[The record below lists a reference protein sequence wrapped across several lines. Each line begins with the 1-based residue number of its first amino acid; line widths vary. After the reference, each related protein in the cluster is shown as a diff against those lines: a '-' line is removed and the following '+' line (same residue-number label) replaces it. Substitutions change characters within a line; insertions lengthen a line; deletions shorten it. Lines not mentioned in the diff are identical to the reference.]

1 MKVVLICMNGITTS
15 LLANRL
21 QQYSKDNGNDD
32 EFLACRVGTENEEFT
47 KADVIVLAPQAASFY
62 NKVLQES
69 KNNSSAVIVLD
80 EKMFV
85 VGETK
90 DIYNYIRQN
99 VAGFLTDI
107 NTSCD
112 DKSRFVDFTM
122 TMLGEV
128 LLNAIL
134 GCLPLLFIGL
144 VFYVLFVSTTR
155 SIFVAIFEAIYGY
168 LYLYVSFSIGFKY
181 GNQIRSNPYVMGTI
195 VFASTMILKY
205 DNDKFMVS
213 NVVNETDLLNIFFT
227 TLQEVAITTVISVMT
242 IALLEL
248 FRQKTN
254 IKFPKEN
261 HSIVMFSQAFV
272 IDIVLI
278 VFLLIRVLL
287 S

>member
-99 VAGFLTDI
+99 VAGFMTDI

-112 DKSRFVDFTM
+112 DKSRSVDFTM

-144 VFYVLFVSTTR
+144 VFLC
-155 SIFVAIFEAIYGY
+155 Y
-168 LYLYVSFSIGFKY
+168 LYRHLDLSLSLFLKQYMVIYICMSLLVLDS
-181 GNQIRSNPYVMGTI
+181 NTVIRSDQIPM
-195 VFASTMILKY
+195 
-205 DNDKFMVS
+205 
-213 NVVNETDLLNIFFT
+213 
-227 TLQEVAITTVISVMT
+227 
-242 IALLEL
+242 
-248 FRQKTN
+248 
-254 IKFPKEN
+254 
-261 HSIVMFSQAFV
+261 
-272 IDIVLI
+272 
-278 VFLLIRVLL
+278 
-287 S
+287 